1 MLSVKQQETLALDS
15 PWTTMPPLRLG
26 KIPSGLGTADLFVTI
41 SDDDS
46 ALLRVDLYGDASC
59 EIFCPPDALVWS
71 DRVLVGFGY
80 RVYVI
85 DPKEQSASE
94 IYLGREFLHFHGNQ
108 DYLLVASADSL
119 LRLARDGTILW
130 RTSNLGIDGV
140 VVNSVENGLIQ
151 GEGEWDPPGGWKPFT
166 VRLDLGALIAGGDFE

>member
-15 PWTTMPPLRLG
+15 PWTTMPTLRLG

-59 EIFCPPDALVWS
+59 EIFRPPDALVWS
-71 DRVLVGFGY
+71 DRVFVGFGY

-94 IYLGREFLHFHGNQ
+94 IYLGREFRHFYENQ

-119 LRLARDGTILW
+119 L
-130 RTSNLGIDGV
+130 
-140 VVNSVENGLIQ
+140 
-151 GEGEWDPPGGWKPFT
+151 
-166 VRLDLGALIAGGDFE
+166 